1 MKKIF
6 FLFFVIPFLSLGQSN
21 TFPATGNVGIGVETP
36 TGKLDIAGL
45 TYLKGAPSYSV
56 IAEQLRIGRRD
67 QNIRYHSLYSF
78 HGGAGHTNY
87 LQFRVHTGNTEDL
100 EEQVKVMTLNGDGN
114 VGIGTEAPD
123 HKLDVMGIIKSNTG
137 IIVSNPDSRSS
148 RVTLDWLNDVARIRI
163 GGSGNGAGN
172 GLDIQSQGDK
182 SLMRLLQNGNVGIG
196 TITPDSRLSVNGV
209 VHSKEVKVDLN
220 GWSDFVFKKDY
231 ALPTL
236 EEVEQ
241 HILEKGHLRDIPSA
255 EEVSENGILLGE
267 MDAKLLQKIEELTL
281 YIISLHKKMEQ
292 QQQEIDKLKNK

>member
-1 MKKIF
+1 MKKIL

-21 TFPATGNVGIGVETP
+21 TFPTTGNVGIGVETP
-36 TGKLDIAGL
+36 AGKLDIAGL

-67 QNIRYHSLYSF
+67 RDIRYHSLYSF

-87 LQFRVHTGNTEDL
+87 LQFRVHTGSTEDL

-114 VGIGTEAPD
+114 VGIGTEAPGGWRLAV
-123 HKLDVMGIIKSNTG
+123 KG
-137 IIVSNPDSRSS
+137 
-148 RVTLDWLNDVARIRI
+148 RIRAEEI
-163 GGSGNGAGN
+163 
-172 GLDIQSQGDK
+172 
-182 SLMRLLQNGNVGIG
+182 
-196 TITPDSRLSVNGV
+196 
-209 VHSKEVKVDLN
+209 KVET

-281 YIISLHKKMEQ
+281 YTIAQQKLIKEQGAMIDALKVEIEKIKKP
-292 QQQEIDKLKNK
+292 